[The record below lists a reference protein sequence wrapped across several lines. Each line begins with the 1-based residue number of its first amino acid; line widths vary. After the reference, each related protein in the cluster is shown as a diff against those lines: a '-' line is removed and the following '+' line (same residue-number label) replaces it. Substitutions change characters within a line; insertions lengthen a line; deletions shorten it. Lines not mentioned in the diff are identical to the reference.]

1 MLLRSIRL
9 GTLFVLAIAVAAP
22 AVASARSVSY
32 TGEATKL
39 RAGQTRGLPVY
50 VGFVLVGKGCP
61 TKPSCL
67 EHAKVRAVSSVAWAY
82 PNCPEV
88 LDGIFE
94 LDAKSPVPV
103 GPRPPHAFVSAGISE
118 LYSQTHVSFHGR
130 FRANGKARG
139 WFEVEE
145 GPCSTGRIPWAAEPD

>member
-9 GTLFVLAIAVAAP
+9 GALFVLAIAVTAP
-22 AVASARSVSY
+22 AVAAARSAPY

-50 VGFVLVGKGCP
+50 VGFVLIGKGCP

-67 EHAKVRAVSSVAWAY
+67 EHAKVRAINSVGWAY

-94 LDAKSPVPV
+94 LNAKSPVPV
-103 GPRPPHAFVSAGISE
+103 
-118 LYSQTHVSFHGR
+118 
-130 FRANGKARG
+130 
-139 WFEVEE
+139 
-145 GPCSTGRIPWAAEPD
+145 